1 MRSKLIVLG
10 ASIFAL
16 AVPAAPAFAQSSAD
30 QSATNSA
37 GSQASNSSATNQNAN
52 QSQNSSSSCYAGCG
66 GSARRK
72 GWCKL
77 STRRAQLFGEC
88 NITA

>member
-16 AVPAAPAFAQSSAD
+16 AVPAAPAFAQSGAD

-37 GSQASNSSATNQNAN
+37 GSQASNSSATTQTAT
-52 QSQNSSSSCYAGCG
+52 QTQGSSSSCVAGCS
-66 GSARRK
+66 GSGQAQVFGAGLEHHAERK
-72 GWCKL
+72 LLC
-77 STRRAQLFGEC
+77 EC
-88 NITA
+88 